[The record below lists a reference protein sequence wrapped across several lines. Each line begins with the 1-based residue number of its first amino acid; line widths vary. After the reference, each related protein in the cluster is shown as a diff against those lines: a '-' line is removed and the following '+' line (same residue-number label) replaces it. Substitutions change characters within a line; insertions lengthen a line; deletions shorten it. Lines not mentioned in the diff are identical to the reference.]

1 MTGILTNMINVI
13 GRMVSSNLDQSDTAL
28 IALLRKD
35 SRMSVS
41 ALADALTLSRATV
54 KARLDR
60 LIASGAIERFTIETS
75 AGHDASLV
83 RAIMMIQL
91 AGGMSRAVVR
101 AIRAMPQV
109 ARLHST
115 NGAWDLVAELEC
127 SSLQDFDKALR
138 AIREVNGVQ
147 NSESCLLLD
156 TFSG

>member
-1 MTGILTNMINVI
+1 MEAL
-13 GRMVSSNLDQSDTAL
+13 NLDPSDTAL
-28 IALLRKD
+28 ISLLRKD
-35 SRMSVS
+35 SRMSIS
-41 ALADALTLSRATV
+41 ALSEALTLSRATV

-60 LIASGAIERFTIETS
+60 LIATGAIERFTIETS
-75 AGHDASLV
+75 AAHDAALV

-91 AGGMSRAVVR
+91 AGGMSRAVIR
-101 AIRAMPQV
+101 TIRAMPQV

-127 SSLQDFDKALR
+127 GSLRDFDKALR

>member
-1 MTGILTNMINVI
+1 MKDTAPMP
-13 GRMVSSNLDQSDTAL
+13 SDTAL
-28 IALLRKD
+28 INLLRRD
-35 SRMSVS
+35 GRMSVS
-41 ALADALTLSRATV
+41 ALSAALGLSRATI

-60 LIASGAIERFTIETS
+60 LIETGVIERFTIETS
-75 AGHDASLV
+75 AGHDASIV

-91 AGGMSRAVVR
+91 AGGMSRAVIR

-127 SSLQDFDKALR
+127 ASLRDFDQALR

-147 NSESCLLLD
+147 NSESCILLD
-156 TFSG
+156 TVSA

>member
-1 MTGILTNMINVI
+1 MRNF
-13 GRMVSSNLDQSDTAL
+13 SLDQSDTAL
-28 IALLRKD
+28 ISLLRKN

-41 ALADALTLSRATV
+41 AMSEVLILSRATV

-75 AGHDASLV
+75 AAHDVGLV

-91 AGGMSRAVVR
+91 TGGMSRAVVR

-127 SSLQDFDKALR
+127 GSLQDFDKALH
-138 AIREVNGVQ
+138 AIREINGVQ

>member
-1 MTGILTNMINVI
+1 MTKMSELHIDGP
-13 GRMVSSNLDQSDTAL
+13 DAAL
-28 IALLRKD
+28 IRLLRRD
-35 SRMSVS
+35 GRASVS
-41 ALADALTLSRATV
+41 ALSASLGLSRATV

-60 LIASGAIERFTIETS
+60 LRSTGAITRFTIETS
-75 AGHDASLV
+75 PAHETDQV

-91 AGGMSRAVVR
+91 AGGMSRAVIR

-127 SSLQDFDKALR
+127 TSLRDFDTALR

-156 TFSG
+156 TFSI

>member
-1 MTGILTNMINVI
+1 MKGA
-13 GRMVSSNLDQSDTAL
+13 NLDRSDAAL
-28 IALLRKD
+28 ISLLRKD

-41 ALADALTLSRATV
+41 ALSEALLLSRATV

-60 LIASGAIERFTIETS
+60 LIASGVIERFTIETS
-75 AGHDASLV
+75 ASHDASLV

-91 AGGMSRAVVR
+91 AGDMSRAVVR

-115 NGAWDLVAELEC
+115 NGAWDLVANLEC
-127 SSLQDFDKALR
+127 ASLRDFDQALR
-138 AIREVNGVQ
+138 RLREVRGVI

-156 TFSG
+156 RVD

>member
-1 MTGILTNMINVI
+1 
-13 GRMVSSNLDQSDTAL
+13 MVDHGLDRSDTAM
-28 IALLRKD
+28 ISLLRKD
-35 SRMSVS
+35 SRMSIS
-41 ALADALTLSRATV
+41 ALSEALVLSRATV
-54 KARLDR
+54 KVRLDR
-60 LIASGAIERFTIETS
+60 LIASGAIERFTIETG
-75 AGHDASLV
+75 AGQDVSLV

-127 SSLQDFDKALR
+127 GSLRDFDVALR

>member
-1 MTGILTNMINVI
+1 MTDQALTK
-13 GRMVSSNLDQSDTAL
+13 SDL
-28 IALLRKD
+28 SMMALLRKD
-35 SRMSVS
+35 GRMSVS
-41 ALADALTLSRATV
+41 ALSAAMGLSRATV

-60 LIASGAIERFTIETS
+60 LIETGAIERFTIETS
-75 AGHDASLV
+75 GAHDANLV

-91 AGGMSRAVVR
+91 AGGMSRSVIR

-127 SSLQDFDKALR
+127 ASLRDFDAALR
-138 AIREVNGVQ
+138 AIREVSGVQ

-156 TFSG
+156 TVSA

>member
-1 MTGILTNMINVI
+1 M
-13 GRMVSSNLDQSDTAL
+13 
-28 IALLRKD
+28 ALLRKD
-35 SRMSVS
+35 GRMSVS
-41 ALADALTLSRATV
+41 ALSAAMGLSRATV

-60 LIASGAIERFTIETS
+60 LIETGAIERFTIETS
-75 AGHDASLV
+75 GAHDANLV

-91 AGGMSRAVVR
+91 AGGMSRSVIR

-127 SSLQDFDKALR
+127 ASLRDFDAALR
-138 AIREVNGVQ
+138 AIREVSGVQ

-156 TFSG
+156 TVSA

>member
-1 MTGILTNMINVI
+1 MSETMLD
-13 GRMVSSNLDQSDTAL
+13 SSDAAL
-28 IALLRKD
+28 ISLLRKD
-35 SRMSVS
+35 GRMSVS
-41 ALADALTLSRATV
+41 ALAATLHLSRATV

-60 LIASGAIERFTIETS
+60 LIETGAISRFTIETS
-75 AGHDASLV
+75 AGQDAALV

-91 AGGMSRAVVR
+91 AGGMSRAVIR

-115 NGAWDLVAELEC
+115 NGTWDLVAELEC
-127 SSLQDFDKALR
+127 ATLRDFDRALR

-156 TFSG
+156 SF

>member
-1 MTGILTNMINVI
+1 MSETTLTPT
-13 GRMVSSNLDQSDTAL
+13 DAAL
-28 IALLRKD
+28 LSQLRKD
-35 SRMSVS
+35 SRTSVS
-41 ALADALTLSRATV
+41 ALSAALGVSRATV

-60 LIASGAIERFTIETS
+60 LIETGVIERFTVETS
-75 AGHDASLV
+75 AGHDANVV

-91 AGGMSRAVVR
+91 AGGMSRTVIR

-127 SSLQDFDKALR
+127 ASLRDFDRALR

-147 NSESCLLLD
+147 NSESCILLD
-156 TFSG
+156 TVSA

>member
-1 MTGILTNMINVI
+1 MSNLPNDLNDSSDSSLIRLLRRD
-13 GRMVSSNLDQSDTAL
+13 GRMS
-28 IALLRKD
+28 I
-35 SRMSVS
+35 S
-41 ALADALTLSRATV
+41 ALSAALGLSRATV
-54 KARLDR
+54 KSRLDR
-60 LIASGAIERFTIETS
+60 LTSNGAITRFMIETS
-75 AGHDASLV
+75 SAHEADLV
-83 RAIMMIQL
+83 KAIMMIQL
-91 AGGMSRAVVR
+91 AGGMSRAVIR

-127 SSLQDFDKALR
+127 SSLRDFDTALR